1 MKKYKQ
7 RYASVGPLMAVDALG
22 RPTPDTSTGAPMP
35 RDNRLVGMFYFLWL
49 GEHGRHKP
57 YDISKLTAADP
68 NLGYKPASPL
78 WGGHGVYHHWGEPF
92 YGYYYS
98 DDEWVVRKHM
108 KLLMQAD
115 IDFLFFDTTNAAIYR
130 DNAKMVMRVLQEY
143 HDAGWKIPKVMFYT
157 NTASGLTV
165 LDIYDSIYKP
175 GWCKDTWF
183 CLDGKPVIIAV
194 KEECTPECR
203 EFFNIK
209 MSQWPN
215 EPDKLGGWPW
225 MDFTHPQRVF
235 ANLDGVDEVINVSVA
250 QHSGNIRFGDSVL
263 YGETTNCG
271 RGYHNG
277 VNDPD
282 PDAWKKGYN
291 FAEQFDRAIETDPPI
306 VLITGWNEWIAG
318 YWSGIPERPVMFVDC
333 ANYEYSRDLE
343 MMRGGYFDNYFMQL
357 VSYVRRYKGTAETPV
372 YEAVDT
378 VDVPWR
384 DAFDESPA
392 IYKGFLDGDFTRH
405 AEGQGGVIYAN
416 FTQRNVMDTIAVMH
430 DKENI
435 CFTIRT
441 KDMISDPLGAGS
453 WMKLY
458 LNTEGGTGYQYV
470 LNHSTRKNGTTTLA
484 FVKEAGE
491 SLDAVDIPDLVVGY
505 EVRGD
510 VMQIKVPRKA
520 IGLDRDNF
528 TLWFKV
534 ADSRE
539 AYAKIEDF
547 YDKGDVAPLGRLNF
561 VYHGE

>member
-22 RPTPDTSTGAPMP
+22 RPTPDMSTGAPAP
-35 RDNRLVGMFYFLWL
+35 RSDRLVGMFYFLWL

-98 DDEWVVRKHM
+98 NDEWVVRRHM

-130 DNAKMVMRVLQEY
+130 DNAKLVMRVLQEY
-143 HDAGWKIPKVMFYT
+143 HDEGWKIPKVMFYT
-157 NTASGLTV
+157 NTSSGLTV
-165 LDIYDSIYKP
+165 LDIYDSIYRD
-175 GWCKDTWF
+175 GYCKDTWF
-183 CLDGKPVIIAV
+183 CLDGKPVIIA
-194 KEECTPECR
+194 KAEECTPVCR

-225 MDFTHPQRVF
+225 MDFTRPQRVF

-263 YGETTNCG
+263 YGETSNCG
-271 RGYHNG
+271 RAYHNG
-277 VNDPD
+277 ANDPE
-282 PDAWKKGYN
+282 PDAWKHGYN

-318 YWSGIPERPVMFVDC
+318 YWSGIPERPVMFVDA
-333 ANYEYSRDLE
+333 ANYEYSRDIE

-357 VSYVRRYKGTAETPV
+357 VSYVRKYKGTTETPV
-372 YEAVDT
+372 YEVVDT
-378 VDVPWR
+378 VDVAWR
-384 DAFDESPA
+384 DAFDVSPA
-392 IYKGFLDGDFTRH
+392 VYKGFLDGDFTRH
-405 AEGQGGVIYAN
+405 AEGQGGVIYTN

-458 LNTEGGTGYQYV
+458 LNTEGGMGYQYV

-491 SLDAVDIPDLVVGY
+491 SLEAVDIPDLVIGY

-520 IGLDRDNF
+520 IGLDHNDF

-539 AYAKIEDF
+539 EYTKIEDF

-561 VYHGE
+561 VYRGE

>member
-1 MKKYKQ
+1 MANYQKQ
-7 RYASVGPLMAVDALG
+7 VAGGPLMAVDALG
-22 RPTPDTSTGAPMP
+22 RPTPDTASGAPAN
-35 RDNRLVGMFYFLWL
+35 RENRLVGMFYFLWL

-57 YDISKLTAADP
+57 YDISKIVAEDP
-68 NLGYKPASPL
+68 DIGHKPASPL

-98 DDEWVVRKHM
+98 NDEWVVRKHM

-130 DNAKMVMRVLQEY
+130 DNAKLVMRVLQEY
-143 HDAGWKIPKVMFYT
+143 HDEGWKIPQVMFYT

-175 GWCKDTWF
+175 GYCKDTWF
-183 CLDGKPVIIAV
+183 CMNGKPVIIAV

-225 MDFTHPQRVF
+225 MDFTRPQRVF
-235 ANLDGVDEVINVSVA
+235 ANLDGVDEVINVSIA

-263 YGETTNCG
+263 YGETSNCG
-271 RGYHNG
+271 RAFHNG
-277 VNDPD
+277 ANDPD
-282 PDAWKKGYN
+282 PDAWKHGYN

-318 YWSGIPERPVMFVDC
+318 YWSGIPERPVMFVDA
-333 ANYEYSRDLE
+333 ANYEYSRDIE

-357 VSYVRRYKGTAETPV
+357 VSYVRKYKGTDETPV
-372 YEAVDT
+372 YPAVKT
-378 VDVPWR
+378 VDVDWR
-384 DAFDESPA
+384 KSFTDSPA
-392 IYKGFLDGDFTRH
+392 HYDCFLDGDMHRH

-416 FTQRNVMDTIAVMH
+416 FTSRNVMDKIGVMH
-430 DKENI
+430 DKDNI
-435 CFTIRT
+435 AFTIRT
-441 KDMISDPLGAGS
+441 KDLISDPLGAGS
-453 WMKLY
+453 WMKIF
-458 LNTEGGTGYQYV
+458 LNVDGGQSYQYV
-470 LNHSTRKNGTTTLA
+470 LNHHTRKNGTTTLGR
-484 FVKEAGE
+484 VVGE
-491 SLDAVDIPDLVVGY
+491 GDDLACVDVQDLVIHY

-510 VMQIKVPRKA
+510 VMRISVPRKA

-539 AYAKIEDF
+539 KYHNIEDF

-561 VYHGE
+561 VYRGE